1 MNTSTREHPIRTNAN
16 LETMSTAE
24 HEAILT
30 VCLMA
35 AFADGGK
42 NDAERAEFKRI
53 SEGLSSPGLDTA
65 KLYQDVLIDRK
76 STRLNSSHERRSRM
90 PSSA

>member
-1 MNTSTREHPIRTNAN
+1 MNTSAHGQPSRTSAN
-16 LETMSTAE
+16 LETMNTSE

-30 VCLMA
+30 VCLLA

-53 SEGLSSPGLDTA
+53 TDGLPSKGRLQPGA
-65 KLYQDVLIDRK
+65 PPGQPHSKPRHFYPVK
-76 STRLNSSHERRSRM
+76 SKHS
-90 PSSA
+90 

>member
-1 MNTSTREHPIRTNAN
+1 MNTYNLEHLIRTKAN
-16 LETMSTAE
+16 LDPMSTSE

-42 NDAERAEFKRI
+42 NDAKRAELKRI
-53 SEGLSSPGLDTA
+53 TEGFS
-65 KLYQDVLIDRK
+65 
-76 STRLNSSHERRSRM
+76 
-90 PSSA
+90 